1 MQPLIFFRIKVI
13 FFPLK
18 FLSYG
23 FIFQDEDWCQCGN
36 HKLWPVC
43 HKENIVIHLRKLS
56 EHSLNIG
63 DFYVY
68 VSVLNSGEPHLNV
81 CYNTPSG
88 VKEQV
93 LCDRDIQVF
102 FAMEVFNRTS
112 SCSDEELG
120 RMLQR
125 CLVLFEGSVQH
136 LKWDETTQGCQDCQ
150 RNRMITDLLKN
161 QSGLWNGN
169 RPNYLCFSGLL
180 TI

>member
-1 MQPLIFFRIKVI
+1 MVCFN
-13 FFPLK
+13 LK
-18 FLSYG
+18 
-23 FIFQDEDWCQCGN
+23 DEDWCQCGN

-43 HKENIVIHLRKLS
+43 YGENIVIHLNKLS
-56 EHSLNIG
+56 EQSLNIG

-68 VSVLNSGEPHLNV
+68 VSVLNSCEPCLNV

-93 LCDRDIQVF
+93 LCDKEIQAF
-102 FAMEVFNRTS
+102 FAMEIMSRRTS
-112 SCSDEELG
+112 LCSDEELG

-150 RNRMITDLLKN
+150 RNRMIKDLLKN
-161 QSGLWNGN
+161 QSGQWNGS
-169 RPNYLCFSGLL
+169 RPNYLCLTGLL
-180 TI
+180 TIS